1 MSLETAGYGY
11 FFAVKIKIYNL
22 KKFAFDLDG
31 TITKVETLPILA
43 RELGLSAQMKFL
55 TDLTLAGKIP
65 FEKSFRLRY
74 EMLKKIPLK
83 KITEIMRNIELDE
96 EIFNFIRENK
106 NICAVVT
113 GNLDCWVEPVAEK
126 LGCEIFSSTSEL
138 DAQGVPVLKK
148 ILRKDFVISQLKN
161 SCEKVIAIGESFN
174 DVPMFE
180 AADISIAYGGVHK
193 PVDAAVF
200 VADFV
205 VNDSQTLCRLLKN
218 L

>member
-1 MSLETAGYGY
+1 M
-11 FFAVKIKIYNL
+11 

-55 TDLTLAGKIP
+55 TDLTLEGKIS
-65 FEKSFRLRY
+65 FEKSFRMRY
-74 EMLKKIPLK
+74 EILKKIPLK
-83 KITEIMRNIELDE
+83 KISKIMNAVELDE

-106 NICAVVT
+106 SQCVVVT
-113 GNLDCWVEPVAEK
+113 GNLDCWIKPVAEK
-126 LGCEIFSSTSEL
+126 LGCEIFSSTSEIVN
-138 DAQGVPVLKK
+138 GVPILKK
-148 ILRKDFVISQLKN
+148 ILQKDFVIHQLKQT
-161 SCEKVIAIGESFN
+161 CKKVIAIGESFN

-193 PVDAAVF
+193 PVEAAVF
-200 VADFV
+200 VADYL
-205 VNDSQTLCRLLKN
+205 VNDSATLCQLLKS

>member
-1 MSLETAGYGY
+1 M
-11 FFAVKIKIYNL
+11 

-31 TITKVETLPILA
+31 TVTKFETLPILA
-43 RELGLSAQMKFL
+43 RELGISAQMKFL
-55 TDLTLAGKIP
+55 TELTLEGKIP

-74 EMLKKIPLK
+74 ELLKKIPPK
-83 KITEIMRNIELDE
+83 RIAEIMNAVELDE
-96 EIFNFIRENK
+96 EIFKFIRDNK
-106 NICAVVT
+106 SNCAVVT
-113 GNLDCWVEPVAEK
+113 GNLDCWIYPIAEK

-138 DAQGVPVLKK
+138 DKDGVPILKK
-148 ILRKDFVISQLKN
+148 ILRRDVAISQLKQ
-161 SCEKVIAIGESFN
+161 SCDKVIAIGESFN

-200 VADFV
+200 VADYV
-205 VNDSQTLCRLLKN
+205 VNDSQTLCRILKS